1 MSTRGSNFPWAPLP
15 RRMTPKPMPSWIAPK
30 RISTMMPAVNIPRGR
45 TQAPPAPTPAETDL
59 APISNHLTQINVLEE
74 DSAEL
79 DALRQQTMQLEQ
91 ALADAITE
99 NAKMRKQ
106 VLASSEQDL
115 VKLSLAIAEH
125 VIGRELRA
133 TPELLVDWVKQAIE
147 MLATDDEVTVAIS
160 PEVEPLLP
168 QEKWA
173 DFFPTAIIV
182 IDPTLQPGQTQVRS
196 KSSRMGAGRVDRIAA
211 IVEALGEKAR

>member
-1 MSTRGSNFPWAPLP
+1 
-15 RRMTPKPMPSWIAPK
+15 
-30 RISTMMPAVNIPRGR
+30 MMPAVNIPRGR

-168 QEKWA
+168 PEKWA